1 MDDCGFGVSWV
12 SEGARFADG
21 KFLADAGSI
30 DAFGHAQLGGVAP
43 VIANMVKQE
52 HGYKYHWAVADYLQ
66 RAARHI
72 ASKIAAGLKLC
83 QLYDG
88 KPSKSSIVDY
98 ADELAVLLRDGYV
111 SSYEFGFKQNEQRV
125 VCWRYDVRTDGSIAC
140 DDNAGKL
147 FAYAETDSAVYY
159 NYMSYTTKWFSL
171 SASDRDRL
179 KAGLPI

>member
-1 MDDCGFGVSWV
+1 MTYTYTTTSTFT
-12 SEGARFADG
+12 
-21 KFLADAGSI
+21 I
-30 DAFGHAQLGGVAP
+30 TH
-43 VIANMVKQE
+43 
-52 HGYKYHWAVADYLQ
+52 
-66 RAARHI
+66 ARHI
-72 ASKIAAGLKLC
+72 ASKIAADLKLC
-83 QLYDG
+83 QLYYG

-171 SASDRDRL
+171 PASDRDRI
-179 KAGLPI
+179 KAGLPINRSNGSLPSDGRGYWAADRNYSSNGVGVARRTFRPSMS